1 MEEQRCRMY
10 GSARA
15 VARAHDAI
23 TTALWDT
30 VGVLCFSRMC
40 RPVETQ
46 HNILGLPKL
55 WVKC

>member
-23 TTALWDT
+23 TAALRDT
-30 VGVLCFSRMC
+30 VGVLCFPRMC